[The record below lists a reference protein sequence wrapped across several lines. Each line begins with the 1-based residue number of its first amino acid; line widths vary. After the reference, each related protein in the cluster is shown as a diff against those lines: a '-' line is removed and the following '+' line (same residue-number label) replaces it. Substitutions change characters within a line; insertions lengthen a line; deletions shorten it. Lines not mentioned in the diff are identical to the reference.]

1 MASMRETALTSVQVS
16 RLLGFAKRFYNLSIF
31 GLIHFVATAAV
42 KSGWGI
48 GRYAV
53 WETTPAIGATGWT
66 FLTSLKRI
74 GGGRRFRRYWLVC

>member
-1 MASMRETALTSVQVS
+1 MMARLREAALTSVQVR
-16 RLLGFAKRFYNLSIF
+16 RLLGFANCFYNLKF
-31 GLIHFVATAAV
+31 FFRLIHFVAKAAL
-42 KSGWGI
+42 KSGRGI

-74 GGGRRFRRYWLVC
+74 GGGRRCMRY